1 VKLLA
6 VERPP
11 KVEVHCPHQHVRPLP
26 PFRTLFTPLTLQ
38 DTSVKVA
45 PESLP
50 VRVLPWPPDDPEGNV
65 LVGRS
70 GGEDDELRVGIVG
83 DALDVVCGSL
93 GLVAAYGQAIRLRVT
108 TVYRRRWTILE
119 EGKSHLHEIRIE
131 YVELVSLNDLR
142 RGVVH
147 TEPCSA
153 HKTSTGT
160 GPT

>member
-1 VKLLA
+1 LKYT
-6 VERPP
+6 
-11 KVEVHCPHQHVRPLP
+11 VRISTTDPLP
-26 PFRTLFTPLTLQ
+26 PFRTRSTPLTLQ

-45 PESLP
+45 PEAFA

-108 TVYRRRWTILE
+108 TLYRRWRTIPE
-119 EGKSHLHEIRIE
+119 
-131 YVELVSLNDLR
+131 
-142 RGVVH
+142 RG
-147 TEPCSA
+147 
-153 HKTSTGT
+153 
-160 GPT
+160 

>member
-1 VKLLA
+1 MYRYDWLSAPRQDEICGISIAMLQCMSDAYAVVLFLADTTLFCLLVARLLA

-11 KVEVHCPHQHVRPLP
+11 KVEVHCPHRS
-26 PFRTLFTPLTLQ
+26 TPLTLQ

-45 PESLP
+45 PEAFA

-108 TVYRRRWTILE
+108 TLYRRWRTIPE
-119 EGKSHLHEIRIE
+119 
-131 YVELVSLNDLR
+131 
-142 RGVVH
+142 RG
-147 TEPCSA
+147 
-153 HKTSTGT
+153 
-160 GPT
+160 